1 MVREGH
7 EQKTSGNSAARG
19 NKLGTVRHWFHLYVS
34 LHDVSSLILS
44 RCTVPVRFYCPGFVG
59 TRY

>member
-19 NKLGTVRHWFHLYVS
+19 NKLGTVRRDHWFPCMFLSTTSQVS
-34 LHDVSSLILS
+34 FFHVVQY
-44 RCTVPVRFYCPGFVG
+44 RPGFTVPDL
-59 TRY
+59 